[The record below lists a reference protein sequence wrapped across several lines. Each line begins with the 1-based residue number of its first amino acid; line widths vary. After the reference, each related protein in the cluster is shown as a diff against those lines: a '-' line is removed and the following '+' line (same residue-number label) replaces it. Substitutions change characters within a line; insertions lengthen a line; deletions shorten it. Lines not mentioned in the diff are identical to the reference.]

1 MLDSTILQ
9 NEKFASMP
17 VMARML
23 VVGMV
28 VTADDQ
34 GRGKAHPVFLRS
46 QIFPYEDV
54 PQADIEQWLALA
66 SKNETVLIYS
76 VDGKDYYQFVNWW
89 TYQSHQYAMPSQF
102 PKPLG
107 WSDRIR
113 KSITKG
119 HIVTCNWITSDGTR
133 SPDTCDEQGK
143 LVQVNDQVIKQV
155 NDQVIEQVDDQ
166 VDVQP
171 EDTSL
176 SISLSI
182 SSSISSNEDSP
193 PAVQK
198 KSKKSQVAHDPSQQQ
213 EMFGVVAEV
222 CDVNPQLKASM
233 IGKTATSLLK
243 AGYTPKQVLRFPAW
257 WSNDWHGK
265 NGNAATMGQLLEF
278 IKQAVGLGENAPS
291 QNGSGPTR
299 EKVEYTIDYGDG
311 FTEKVLL

>member
-1 MLDSTILQ
+1 MTRRMLDSTILQ

-54 PQADIEQWLALA
+54 PQVDIEQWLALA
-66 SKNETVLIYS
+66 AKNETVLIYS

-102 PKPLG
+102 PKPPG

-119 HIVTCNWITSDGTR
+119 HIVTCNWITSDGTH

-143 LVQVNDQVIKQV
+143 LIQVSDQVVKQVNDQVNDQVIK
-155 NDQVIEQVDDQ
+155 Q

-176 SISLSI
+176 SLSLSL
-182 SSSISSNEDSP
+182 SSSLSLTPNGRAEDALIDPELTQALVRWRETFTGTPWEGNP
-193 PAVQK
+193 PIAQLPK
-198 KSKKSQVAHDPSQQQ
+198 WIAYG
-213 EMFGVVAEV
+213 GVDVLCYMIDKAKDKDNPGGYLYTTFDNWRKDGEIAPFVVKQAE
-222 CDVNPQLKASM
+222 KA
-233 IGKTATSLLK
+233 
-243 AGYTPKQVLRFPAW
+243 
-257 WSNDWHGK
+257 K
-265 NGNAATMGQLLEF
+265 NGSDPVKTEQRTVIYSDGSTELQEV
-278 IKQAVGLGENAPS
+278 QPLG
-291 QNGSGPTR
+291 R
-299 EKVEYTIDYGDG
+299 
-311 FTEKVLL
+311 